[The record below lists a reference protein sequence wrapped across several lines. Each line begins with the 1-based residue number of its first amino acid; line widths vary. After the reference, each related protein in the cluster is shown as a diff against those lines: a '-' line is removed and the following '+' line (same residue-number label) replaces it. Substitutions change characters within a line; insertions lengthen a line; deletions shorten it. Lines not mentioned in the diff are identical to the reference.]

1 MTRVFVSIPVGN
13 ASGLEPL
20 YRDLSGKRGV
30 RTSPKFQL
38 HITLC
43 FIGEI
48 PEERVEEVGEI
59 VSASVKGIK
68 PGRITLKGVGCFPNP
83 KRPRI
88 LYVGLETGIPLES
101 LASEIRRRL
110 STNGIPFDEKPFKPH
125 ITVGRIQG
133 PADLSVLIG
142 KYRTTEFATFI
153 AHDVM
158 VMGSELSPEGA
169 KHTILKSC
177 ELR

>member
-30 RTSPKFQL
+30 KTSPKFQL

-48 PEERVEEVGEI
+48 PEEKVEEVGEI
-59 VSASVKGIK
+59 VSLSVKGIK
-68 PGRITLKGVGCFPNP
+68 PGRITLKGAGCFPNP

-88 LYVGLETGIPLES
+88 VFAGIETDIPLEQ

-110 STNGIPFDEKPFKPH
+110 SSAGIPYDEKPFKPH
-125 ITVGRIQG
+125 ITVGRVQG
-133 PADLSVLIG
+133 PADLSMIVS
-142 KYRTTEFATFI
+142 KYRTTEFATFL
-153 AHDVM
+153 ANDVM
-158 VMGSELSPEGA
+158 VMGSELTPEGA
-169 KHTILKSC
+169 RHTILKCC

>member
-13 ASGLEPL
+13 AAGLEPL
-20 YRDLSGKRGV
+20 YRDLTSKRGV
-30 RTSPKFQL
+30 KTSPKFQL

-48 PEERVEEVGEI
+48 PEDKVEKVGEI
-59 VSASVKGIK
+59 VSTAVKGVK
-68 PGRITLKGVGCFPNP
+68 PGRITLKGAGCFPNP
-83 KRPRI
+83 KRPRVV
-88 LYVGLETGIPLES
+88 YAGLETDIPLES

-110 STNGIPFDEKPFKPH
+110 ASEGIPFDEKPFKPH

-133 PADLSVLIG
+133 PVDLSMIVS
-142 KYRTTEFATFI
+142 KYRTTEFTTFLC
-153 AHDVM
+153 HDVM
-158 VMGSELSPEGA
+158 VMGSELTPEGA
-169 KHTILKSC
+169 KHQILKCC

>member
-48 PEERVEEVGEI
+48 PEERVEDVGEI
-59 VSASVKGIK
+59 VSASEKS
-68 PGRITLKGVGCFPNP
+68 GRSAEIT
-83 KRPRI
+83 RAAR
-88 LYVGLETGIPLES
+88 
-101 LASEIRRRL
+101 
-110 STNGIPFDEKPFKPH
+110 
-125 ITVGRIQG
+125 
-133 PADLSVLIG
+133 
-142 KYRTTEFATFI
+142 
-153 AHDVM
+153 
-158 VMGSELSPEGA
+158 EG
-169 KHTILKSC
+169 
-177 ELR
+177 